1 MEIVEVEPAYKLV
14 QMTNAQKMLEIKN
27 WFDQK
32 TESARNKGNLS
43 VEFNFNDV
51 TKGTTK
57 ENSIITYTINQVNY
71 DKSQSENISL
81 GVYESEGKFINAFII
96 KITKINSNEKEIQY
110 YDSDGN
116 ELSFIR
122 VNELTKE
129 IKILSRDASNNRT
142 AADCGQATMDC
153 IDSMYT
159 KQGWGSV
166 FLTITSIIEP
176 WTVAI
181 VAAAC
186 ATSECT
192 K

>member
-1 MEIVEVEPAYKLV
+1 MRHITQKGSFVVFSLFFTFLFNNCSDMEIVEVEPAYKLV

-142 AADCGQATMDC
+142 AAD
-153 IDSMYT
+153 
-159 KQGWGSV
+159 
-166 FLTITSIIEP
+166 
-176 WTVAI
+176 
-181 VAAAC
+181 
-186 ATSECT
+186 
-192 K
+192 